1 MLFTQRP
8 CDPFLISRAAT
19 HFRPRVKNK
28 YPPFCGGYLRIR
40 HNMQID
46 QIKFKFN
53 FIFIPSPKTQA
64 IDWTT
69 PWFSQWLD
77 TEKTTI
83 HYLKQPGM
91 SYQRIHASL
100 GPNELITNSTRQ
112 KKILPFRYRL
122 FLFLVNFSCIKITS
136 YSIWIYPCVHFI
148 GKSCDIIAPDN
159 RPSCPQCRAITC
171 PMMHLTHLPLVPH
184 ICVSELG
191 QHWLRQCPDAWSAP
205 SHQLSQCWNIVNWTP
220 WNKLQWKCRLGNGGH
235 LSRGD

>member
-8 CDPFLISRAAT
+8 CDPFFISRAAT
-19 HFRPRVKNK
+19 HFRPREKNK
-28 YPPFCGGYLRIR
+28 YPPFCGWYLRIR

-53 FIFIPSPKTQA
+53 FIFIPSPKMQA

-69 PWFSQWLD
+69 PWFSQRLD

-148 GKSCDIIAPDN
+148 DTFHRQKLCHHCPRQPPVVPTVPRHYMSNDAFDSSP
-159 RPSCPQCRAITC
+159 PSSAYMRQWTRSALAQTMSRRLIGAKPPTE
-171 PMMHLTHLPLVPH
+171 PMLEY
-184 ICVSELG
+184 C
-191 QHWLRQCPDAWSAP
+191 
-205 SHQLSQCWNIVNWTP
+205 
-220 WNKLQWKCRLGNGGH
+220 
-235 LSRGD
+235 